1 MKMSIDSE
9 TKPAKKT
16 VVRRRPRTRSQS
28 EAEAKEEKVYLIIF
42 VKKYISKIKQIKVC
56 SQEKNKDAFFP

>member
-28 EAEAKEEKVYLIIF
+28 EAEAKEEKVYF
-42 VKKYISKIKQIKVC
+42 NYFCKKVYF
-56 SQEKNKDAFFP
+56 KNKTN